1 MRLLVFAM
9 HYDSRNSCGGIGAGG
24 AKIPGSQVEG
34 REGGILFKEVTLY
47 SKGP

>member
-9 HYDSRNSCGGIGAGG
+9 HYDSRNSCGGVGAGG

-34 REGGILFKEVTLY
+34 GEGGILLKEVTFNL
-47 SKGP
+47 KGP